1 MSAPRTGSLALQT
14 LAETSL
20 CGCHHCRSING
31 FVACGDQQRTR
42 ESCNTAYWETQAA
55 VLEHSNSCAFSNLD
69 HMILIK
75 IFGLE
80 SYSTLNCRSQ
90 MLVDD
95 KSTFLA
101 QRQSSSKKLYLSSKK
116 KELLTC
122 PEIFLACKLN
132 EIVLNVKSPLQS
144 LEMLVEQEAF
154 TDWGNSSILRGG
166 FCQFKHASL
175 EYWSFF

>member
-1 MSAPRTGSLALQT
+1 
-14 LAETSL
+14 
-20 CGCHHCRSING
+20 
-31 FVACGDQQRTR
+31 
-42 ESCNTAYWETQAA
+42 
-55 VLEHSNSCAFSNLD
+55 
-69 HMILIK
+69 MILIK

-80 SYSTLNCRSQ
+80 SYPTLNCRSQ
-90 MLVDD
+90 MLVVTNA
-95 KSTFLA
+95 TFLA
-101 QRQSSSKKLYLSSKK
+101 QRQSSKKLYLSSKK

-154 TDWGNSSILRGG
+154 TDWGNSRILRGG

-175 EYWSFF
+175 EY